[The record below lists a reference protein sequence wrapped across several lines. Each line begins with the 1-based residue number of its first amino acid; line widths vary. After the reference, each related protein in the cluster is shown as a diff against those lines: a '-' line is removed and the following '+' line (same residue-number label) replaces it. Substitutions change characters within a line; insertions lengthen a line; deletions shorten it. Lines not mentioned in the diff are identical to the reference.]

1 MNSQQKNQVLA
12 VIDVMRDIST
22 PLLTAVVETSGVGAD
37 NPDRLPHSKENH
49 TKQFGNLL
57 EATTGLARKFS
68 RIMQVDDSAMN
79 DWVRSRL
86 AGTLAHVVASYYR
99 ATAQPLQLERADE
112 LLPLMAKA
120 AHFARD
126 EAGVAQPFLK
136 NPPVDS
142 QIQAIHAMTPVLSA
156 IARFAFGRS
165 ETELLAELAEQLRA
179 RVEALIQQ
187 IFPNGL
193 QPVVHAQ
200 LGDAMLE
207 TVGKIYAEAHYAEM
221 DRLLDMP
228 PDDRVAYIKQYDN
241 KPPMTQVWEQFD
253 LRMDMLTVLVKN
265 ITLPEGSVMDPEAA

>member
-1 MNSQQKNQVLA
+1 MNSQQKNQILA

-22 PLLTAVVETSGVGAD
+22 PLLTAVVETSGIGAE
-37 NPDRLPHSKENH
+37 NPDRLPHTKDNH
-49 TKQFGNLL
+49 AKLFSQLL
-57 EATTGLARKFS
+57 ESTTGLARKFA

-79 DWVRSRL
+79 DWARSRL
-86 AGTLAHVVASYYR
+86 ASTLSHVVASYYR
-99 ATAQPLQLERADE
+99 ATAKPLALERADD

-126 EAGVAQPFLK
+126 EQGVAQPFLK
-136 NPPVDS
+136 APPVIS

-193 QPVVHAQ
+193 PPAIHAQ
-200 LGDAMLE
+200 LSDALLE
-207 TVGKIYAEAHYAEM
+207 SVGKIYAEAHYAEM

-241 KPPMTQVWEQFD
+241 KPPMNQVWEQFD
-253 LRMDMLTVLVKN
+253 LRMDMLTVLVRN
-265 ITLPEGSVMDPEAA
+265 ITLPAESVMDPEAA